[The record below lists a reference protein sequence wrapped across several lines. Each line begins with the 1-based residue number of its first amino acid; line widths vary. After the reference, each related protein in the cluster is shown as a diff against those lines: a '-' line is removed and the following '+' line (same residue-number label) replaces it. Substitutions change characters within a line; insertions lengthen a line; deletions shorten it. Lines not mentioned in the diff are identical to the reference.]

1 MNASKLKELFD
12 YGVYRVAYTLKRETG
27 YPLYTD
33 SANFAMCTAITAYAL
48 ALLHLVL
55 YLFHVKVRFV
65 YSLVAFLGISL
76 ILHLITHKSAADGES
91 MFRKYLK
98 RKEKNRWRKGLFVLL
113 FLLLSWVS
121 YFGTAII
128 FLF

>member
-1 MNASKLKELFD
+1 MKAIKLKELFD
-12 YGVYRVAYTLKRETG
+12 YCVYRIAYTLKRETG
-27 YPLYTD
+27 YPLYMD
-33 SANFAMCTAITAYAL
+33 SANFAMCMAITAYAL

-55 YLFHVKVRFV
+55 YLFQVKVRFG
-65 YSLVAFLGISL
+65 YSLVAFLSISL
-76 ILHLITHKSAADGES
+76 VLHFITYKGVVDEET

-98 RKEKNRWRKGLFVLL
+98 HKEKNRWRKGLFVFL
-113 FLLLSWVS
+113 FLLFSWVS